1 MKKLYTE
8 RRWIKQN
15 ERRRRKAERRSR
27 SAKSKRRGDSG
38 RSYRGS
44 AGNRRLDKRGEVP
57 IRVGPDLDPMGL
69 GTRDVAVWTQIRRR
83 VKAADAHI
91 YVDLSKVER
100 FTLAGVI
107 LLWASIRSRERRRR
121 QSIRIRG
128 NMPADAAVAS
138 DFAASGFFSDF
149 QVTGGRLPATQA
161 KWTSA
166 RRKKVI
172 AEKAAELVDFAAE
185 NVTLRGDQKRAMWQN
200 LVECM
205 MNTTN
210 HAAGQ
215 TASSDD
221 TNGGVARMEEWIAG
235 VRCQD
240 GVAQFAFV
248 DMGVGIC
255 QSAKAETFLRRAGVS
270 LGMFG
275 QSRLVQ
281 EAFEGTLASST
292 GSKGRGLGLPR
303 MRRDAKTGLLEAL
316 QIRTGKVWGVIDTM
330 HFQETN
336 DSFEG
341 TVLTWQASGNGDE
354 GESR

>member
-1 MKKLYTE
+1 MKKLYKE
-8 RRWIKQN
+8 QRWIKQN

-27 SAKSKRRGDSG
+27 SAKSKRRGGSG
-38 RSYRGS
+38 RSYKDAGS
-44 AGNRRLDKRGEVP
+44 RWVDKLEEVS
-57 IRVGPDLDPMGL
+57 IQVGPDLDPMGL

-83 VKAADAHI
+83 VEAADAHI
-91 YVDLSKVER
+91 YVDLSEVEH

-107 LLWASIRSRERRRR
+107 LLWAGIRSRERWRR

-138 DFAASGFFSDF
+138 DFAASGFFNDF
-149 QVTGGRLPATQA
+149 EVTGGQLPTTQA

-166 RRKKVI
+166 RRKKVV
-172 AEKAAELVDFAAE
+172 AEKAAELVDFAAA

-210 HAAGQ
+210 HAAGL
-215 TASSDD
+215 TASSSG
-221 TNGGVARMEEWIAG
+221 TNGGVAGMEEWIAG

-270 LGMFG
+270 LGVFG
-275 QSRLVQ
+275 QSRLVK

-330 HFQETN
+330 RFQETN

-341 TVLTWQASGNGDE
+341 TVLTWQASGNEDE
-354 GESR
+354 GEGR